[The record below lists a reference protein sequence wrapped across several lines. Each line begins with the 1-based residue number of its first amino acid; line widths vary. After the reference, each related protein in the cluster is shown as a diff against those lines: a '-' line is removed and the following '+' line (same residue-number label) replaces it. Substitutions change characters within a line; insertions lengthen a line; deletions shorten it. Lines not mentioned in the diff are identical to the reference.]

1 MIYNGYIQNVTTILV
16 ITIILLLH
24 KNCNKIMLM
33 LNLDMQ
39 EWQHRRSNGA
49 TLNLANTF
57 TNEYLL

>member
-39 EWQHRRSNGA
+39 EWQHRRSNEA
-49 TLNLANTF
+49 KLNLANTF